1 MSKIKFRQDH
11 IQHYNAK
18 FMTLKILKNQK
29 KRYKSIKRKLNGI
42 NIFKLI
48 KCSRLQIIILNN
60 YHVVT
65 YVIFLSKCRIIEKK

>member
-42 NIFKLI
+42 DKVYFQFK
-48 KCSRLQIIILNN
+48 
-60 YHVVT
+60 
-65 YVIFLSKCRIIEKK
+65 